1 VRARSTIWP
10 GLQGRGFADTVSS
23 QQCNDFAFAYPE
35 IDIVKDSARIVAGA
49 PRYQSYD
56 FLRQLAFFRAMA
68 ALCHWRSMPAF
79 FVVTPQS
86 SIPALS

>member
-1 VRARSTIWP
+1 MEC
-10 GLQGRGFADTVSS
+10 RGFES
-23 QQCNDFAFAYPE
+23 F
-35 IDIVKDSARIVAGA
+35 

-86 SIPALS
+86 SMPAPS